1 MAITRARI
9 QRELSEFF
17 LSRFSGQ
24 SFALTGQPV
33 VSKRDGELGNVKYK
47 DWSGGVRW
55 RSG

>member
-1 MAITRARI
+1 MAITRACI

-17 LSRFSGQ
+17 VSLFNGQ

-47 DWSGGVRW
+47 DCSVYN
-55 RSG
+55 